1 MSYLNNSNESNGM
14 CKEIEEDQLEALL
27 YSPMEFLTTVVTP
40 CILFFGLIGNL
51 SFLVVVFRIKWMRTV
66 VNCYLVNL
74 AVADILFL
82 LFAAGDQILAHL
94 LTPVGK
100 DDYFR
105 GMAGCILIHLVKD
118 ACFFSSLSLIT
129 LVTLQKFYAVCQPY
143 QYKRCTG
150 RRQPTKF
157 VAVSWFLS
165 VAFACLLIP
174 GTAKFETYCII
185 WPQNDTYKDF
195 PEIIGFCV
203 PHDNFEIVGMILQS
217 IPFFMALVV
226 NFYLYGK
233 IIVALHHRTTSGKGS
248 NEKARIRTRN
258 QMARMVITNGIIFFL
273 CLSPIHITS
282 LAKAIRNLS
291 GTGVLSPK
299 QFVQMS
305 QVFQVI
311 THLNSAINPIV
322 YNATNPRYRQA
333 FCQTFCCCC
342 LSKHSKYRSAVQLRE
357 VSGTK
362 TGATVSADRSF
373 SPNFIQ
379 RTTDTQISRNDVL

>member
-1 MSYLNNSNESNGM
+1 MNFSNFNNSNDSV
-14 CKEIEEDQLEALL
+14 CREIEEEQLEALL
-27 YSPMEFLTTVVTP
+27 YSPLEFLTTVVTP
-40 CILFFGLIGNL
+40 CILVFGIIGNF

-82 LFAAGDQILAHL
+82 LFAAGDQILAYL
-94 LTPVGK
+94 VTPVGR

-105 GMAGCILIHLVKD
+105 GKTGCILIHLVKD
-118 ACFFSSLSLIT
+118 ACFFSSLALIT

-157 VAVSWFLS
+157 IFVSWFLS
-165 VAFACLLIP
+165 VTFGCLLIP
-174 GTAKFETYCII
+174 GTAKFETFCII
-185 WPQNDTYKDF
+185 WPQNDSFKGF
-195 PEIIGFCV
+195 PEIIGFCL
-203 PHDNFEIVGMILQS
+203 PHDHFEIIGKILQS
-217 IPFFMALVV
+217 VPFLMALIV

-233 IIVALHHRTTSGKGS
+233 IIVALHRRTTSGKGS

-258 QMARMVITNGIIFFL
+258 QMARMVIANGIIFFL

-282 LAKAIRNLS
+282 LVTAIRTL
-291 GTGVLSPK
+291 TQTMLLTPR
-299 QFVQMS
+299 QFTQMRK
-305 QVFQVI
+305 VFQVI
-311 THLNSAINPIV
+311 AHLNSAINPIV

-342 LSKHSKYRSAVQLRE
+342 LPKNSKYRSAVQLRE

-362 TGATVSADRSF
+362 TGGTVSADRSF
-373 SPNFIQ
+373 SPNFIH
-379 RTTDTQISRNDVL
+379 RTTDTQITRNEVL